1 MEHSTRVK
9 LNYLL
14 IFGGIYAFLNFIPFR
29 MFMSTFPYLYFRL
42 ASYLVLT
49 FFALFFK
56 YYLKIEVE
64 KPHHQ
69 LSLLLLLPFIIPCF
83 ADLSYAIIFDME
95 FHPEFS
101 WKVLILETF
110 IDLADSIVEDVIFVD
125 VMISFLFDCLPDQRK
140 RNLHSML
147 LSAGIFTLVRSYV
160 FFSMDFDDAI
170 FNLFVTFITVYA
182 CGYLA
187 IYYDSEYIPIT
198 FHFLFNVPNF
208 VIAPLMFTYETELE
222 YYLFVS
228 LFIVPLGFYS
238 ILMYILSE
246 KHLMHERE
254 GVRKQ

>member
-14 IFGGIYAFLNFIPFR
+14 IFGGIYALLNFIPFR
-29 MFMSTFPYLYFRL
+29 MFMPTFPYLYFRL

-49 FFALFFK
+49 FFVMFFK

-64 KPHHQ
+64 KPHHP

-83 ADLSYAIIFDME
+83 ADLLYAIIFDME

-125 VMISFLFDCLPDQRK
+125 VMISFLFDCLSDQKK
-140 RNLHSML
+140 RNLYSML
-147 LSAGIFTLVRSYV
+147 LSASIFTLVRCYV
-160 FFSMDFDDAI
+160 FLSLDFDDAI
-170 FNLFVTFITVYA
+170 FNLFVTFVIVFA

-228 LFIVPLGFYS
+228 LFIVPLALYS
-238 ILMYILSE
+238 VFMYFLSE
-246 KHLMHERE
+246 RHLKHELE
-254 GVRKQ
+254 KK

>member
-1 MEHSTRVK
+1 MNHVLRAK

-14 IFGGIYAFLNFIPFR
+14 IFGGIYALLNFIPFR

-42 ASYLVLT
+42 TSYLVLT
-49 FFALFFK
+49 FLVLFFK
-56 YYLKIEVE
+56 YSMKIEVE

-83 ADLSYAIIFDME
+83 ADLLYAIIFDME

-110 IDLADSIVEDVIFVD
+110 IDLADSVVEDVIFVD
-125 VMISFLFDCLPDQRK
+125 VMISFLFDCMPNQKK
-140 RNLHSML
+140 RNLYSML
-147 LSAGIFTLVRSYV
+147 IAAGIFTLVRCYV
-160 FFSMDFDDAI
+160 FISKDFDDAI
-170 FNLFVTFITVYA
+170 FNLFVTFVTVFA

-228 LFIVPLGFYS
+228 LFVVPLALYS
-238 ILMYILSE
+238 AFMYLLSE
-246 KHLMHERE
+246 KHLRNEHCAVEKR
-254 GVRKQ
+254 